1 MRRLAVFVGA
11 ALVFAG
17 CAGSAPPAGT
27 PSTTAMTASASSSAS
42 ARPSVPA
49 DAWNQDLDQ
58 LDREVRA
65 FHPNPFTI
73 SPESAWV
80 AQLAK
85 IRSTIATASE
95 DEQLVQLA
103 SLVGLLDTHS
113 GVGPPTPLQAYELL
127 VYPFSDGWFV
137 IRAKDP
143 SLVGDRLVSIG
154 GKDVADIEA
163 ALRPLVPADNESGEL
178 DGLQGLFSY
187 AAFLHGAG
195 IVGDRA
201 KPGYALERSNGE
213 AVTVDPSAVDVSAW
227 EDELGIVG
235 DLVGDAPTAVAR
247 RTEPV
252 WTQSDK
258 KRKTFLI
265 SYNDYTEDDLQPAIE
280 KMRAALDDKSADR
293 VVLDMRYL
301 RGGNGSLADPLI
313 SALTGDPRISRK
325 GGLVVLIGRENVSAG
340 TVVAGAID
348 RGTDA
353 VFVGEETPAR
363 ADNFLCECRDITLA
377 NSGYV
382 VTVPTVTLRNGDP
395 RDSIPPDVPMKL
407 ASADFFAG
415 KDPVLDAVLDDRLP

>member
-1 MRRLAVFVGA
+1 MRRFAVLVGA
-11 ALVFAG
+11 ALVIAG
-17 CAGSAPPAGT
+17 CSGSVAPAGT
-27 PSTTAMTASASSSAS
+27 PFATATSASGSPSAQ
-42 ARPSVPA
+42 PSVAA
-49 DAWNQDLDQ
+49 DPWTEDLDQ

-65 FHPNPFTI
+65 FHPNPFEI
-73 SPESAWV
+73 NPESAWV

-85 IRSTIATASE
+85 IRSTIGKATK

-113 GVGPPTPLQAYELL
+113 GMGPPTPLQAYELL

-137 IRAKDP
+137 VRAKDP

-154 GKDVADIEA
+154 GKDVAEIEA
-163 ALRPLVPADNESGEL
+163 TFRPLVPADNESGEL

-187 AAFLHGAG
+187 AAFLHGTG
-195 IVGDRA
+195 IIADRA
-201 KPGYALERSNGE
+201 KPGYALQRPNGE
-213 AVTVDPSAVDVSAW
+213 AITVDPSAVDAGAW
-227 EDELGIVG
+227 EDELDIVG

-252 WTQSDK
+252 WTQLDK
-258 KRKTFLI
+258 KRSTFLI
-265 SYNDYTEDDLQPAIE
+265 SYNDYTENDLPPAIE
-280 KMRAALDDKSADR
+280 AMRAALDDKSADR

-348 RGTDA
+348 RGTEA
-353 VFVGEETPAR
+353 IFVGEETPAR
-363 ADNFLCECRDITLA
+363 ADNFLCECHDITLA

-382 VTVPTVTLRNGDP
+382 VTVPTVTLHNGDP
-395 RDSIPPDVPMKL
+395 RDSIPPDVPLKL

-415 KDPVLDAVLDDRLP
+415 KDPVLEAVLDDRLP